1 MANTN
6 KIIFNESLTL
16 NIITD
21 IINKIPG
28 IDYDKLLDVAIN
40 KNHDVI
46 DITFTPL
53 KSVYNVYDIA
63 KEIQDNVYFKLTKT
77 FDLNKIVINTI
88 VTTGKS
94 KKHD

>member
-1 MANTN
+1 MPKTN

-40 KNHDVI
+40 KNHDVV
-46 DITFTPL
+46 DITFAPL
-53 KSVYNVYDIA
+53 KSVYNIYDIA

-77 FDLNKIVINTI
+77 FDLDRIVVNTI
-88 VTTGKS
+88 IASGKD